1 MTGQTQPVAVPVR
14 PVRSWARQHY
24 LCLLIFTAAS
34 QTQAGPSFSAALEAS
49 WQSTPEQ
56 QALETAQ
63 SLQQQRRPDWLVET
77 PALAI
82 DYTQGDHAAAISEE
96 WQVSLNATLSKPGQ
110 YQTRSQLSQTA
121 AQLITSERN
130 YQRWLWSGRLQSWWW
145 QRQQLSLQQQRNH
158 NRLTAMTQ
166 QLDWLQLLVSQ
177 GERPAA
183 DRLPLQQALQ
193 QLKASQLTLQGQQQ
207 DLTLQFR
214 QWTGQDQLP
223 DDWHFV
229 PVTAQPL
236 EQHPLLRFQVEQR
249 QQALLNQTLSR
260 QQALTPTVSL
270 GIKHLAAINDT
281 PGSELLML
289 GISLPLGNAGYQNQ
303 RTQLSTLVQQQRAER
318 DVRQQLQRQQQV
330 LASQLPQLAVRV
342 EELAQLSDDASQ
354 QYDAQYQAWRQGQ
367 LSGLE
372 WLQVQNSIWQLQ
384 QQADDAR
391 LAYQQAISDWN
402 QLQGEIPQ

>member
-1 MTGQTQPVAVPVR
+1 M
-14 PVRSWARQHY
+14 
-24 LCLLIFTAAS
+24 
-34 QTQAGPSFSAALEAS
+34 
-49 WQSTPEQ
+49 
-56 QALETAQ
+56 
-63 SLQQQRRPDWLVET
+63 
-77 PALAI
+77 
-82 DYTQGDHAAAISEE
+82 
-96 WQVSLNATLSKPGQ
+96 
-110 YQTRSQLSQTA
+110 
-121 AQLITSERN
+121 
-130 YQRWLWSGRLQSWWW
+130 
-145 QRQQLSLQQQRNH
+145 
-158 NRLTAMTQ
+158 
-166 QLDWLQLLVSQ
+166 
-177 GERPAA
+177 
-183 DRLPLQQALQ
+183 
-193 QLKASQLTLQGQQQ
+193 
-207 DLTLQFR
+207 
-214 QWTGQDQLP
+214 
-223 DDWHFV
+223 
-229 PVTAQPL
+229 
-236 EQHPLLRFQVEQR
+236 LRFQVEQR